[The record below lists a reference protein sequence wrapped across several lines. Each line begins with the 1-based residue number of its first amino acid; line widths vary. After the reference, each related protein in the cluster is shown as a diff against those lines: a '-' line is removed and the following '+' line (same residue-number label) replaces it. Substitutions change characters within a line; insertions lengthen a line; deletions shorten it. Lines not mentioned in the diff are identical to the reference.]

1 MNKYFRMAAAA
12 LLAAAMI
19 TSPVSCSK
27 DSSSGSSST
36 SKIKSSDIPYGA
48 SMTKHQ
54 VEEGVAIQ
62 TEVDINCVTL
72 EESKALSFYIA
83 GIGQGKGEVFEKC
96 TDKRILDYV
105 IENAGCKSADEYA
118 KKLHEQYKTYM
129 IKDGETEPDYDF
141 TYVVAE
147 KMDGEDAKDFSAF
160 DEIVEKLIPDAEIKD
175 RKCLYIDAI
184 DIDNGSKSLNVR
196 MGDYLPVYIFTING
210 TPCVLV

>member
-1 MNKYFRMAAAA
+1 MNKYMKIAAAA
-12 LLAAAMI
+12 VLAAAMA
-19 TSPVSCSK
+19 TAPVSCNSK
-27 DSSSGSSST
+27 DSSSSSKKILKST
-36 SKIKSSDIPYGA
+36 EIPYGA
-48 SMTKHQ
+48 NMIKHQ

-72 EESKALSFYIA
+72 EESKALSYYIA
-83 GIGQGKGEVFEKC
+83 GIGQGNGEVFEKC
-96 TDKRILDYV
+96 TDKALLDYV
-105 IENAGCKSADEYA
+105 VKNDGCANVDEYA

-129 IKDGETEPDYDF
+129 IKSGETEPDYDF

-160 DEIVEKLIPDAEIKD
+160 DDMVQKIIPDAEISD